1 MKLNN
6 GDSRGRV
13 GDIGAKGV
21 VKFRS
26 LIKKGR
32 KKRKVFDKS
41 STQRQFSNFV
51 NHEILK
57 YF

>member
-13 GDIGAKGV
+13 GDIGVRGV
-21 VKFRS
+21 VQFRS
-26 LIKKGR
+26 LIKKKER

-41 STQRQFSNFV
+41 STQRQFSNC
-51 NHEILK
+51 K
-57 YF
+57 P

>member
-13 GDIGAKGV
+13 GDIGVKGV

-26 LIKKGR
+26 LIKKER
-32 KKRKVFDKS
+32 KKRTVFDKS
-41 STQRQFSNFV
+41 STERQFSNC
-51 NHEILK
+51 K
-57 YF
+57 P